1 MAAYKKRKV
10 RRRSSA
16 SRRGRR
22 KPLPTWAWVLVGLVV
37 GIGLTALVQLVI
49 KRTTAPNSGLRALVD
64 SATRPAPVTP
74 KPAAV
79 PTRSAGKTKY
89 DFYTILP
96 ETETVLPEP
105 TASPAPGKQKDQAE
119 PGYTYILQVGSFTQF
134 ADADRLKAKLALNG
148 LVAQV
153 QKTEIK
159 GKGTYY
165 RVRLGPYNSLSALD
179 RVHDQVRQFNIQ
191 ALRLKVK
198 NG

>member
-1 MAAYKKRKV
+1 MAKAKKRKV
-10 RRRSSA
+10 TRRSSA

-22 KPLPTWAWVLVGLVV
+22 KPLPTWAWVLIGLVV
-37 GIGLTALVQLVI
+37 GVTLTALVQLVI

-64 SATRPAPVTP
+64 AAKHAHPAPA
-74 KPAAV
+74 KPATPPARS
-79 PTRSAGKTKY
+79 TRKTKY

-105 TASPAPGKQKDQAE
+105 SASPAPAEQKDQAE
-119 PGYTYILQVGSFTQF
+119 PGYNYILQVGSFNQF
-134 ADADRLKAKLALNG
+134 ADADRLKARLALNG
-148 LVAQV
+148 LVAKV
-153 QKTEIK
+153 EKTDIK

-179 RVHDQVRQFNIQ
+179 RAHKRIQ
-191 ALRLKVK
+191 QLNMPALRLKVK